1 VTITLEEGEGI
12 LWITVE
18 SGVVGKWYRD
28 VKKTKTLIRY
38 EDAVQNYLLNHLKLL
53 RTEEMISFWVEDK
66 LRTSEK
72 DKTEKRKYRPDVIV
86 EYADQI
92 WLIEVKGHNAELTDV
107 FQSRQPTPDKPNR
120 MKPWTAVWQVGFY
133 ERRLRSLEWWGV
145 HKDETK
151 SKRKIQKVVFWCHR
165 EKLSKREI
173 KRIPIDLDEMSKWPV
188 CR

>member
-1 VTITLEEGEGI
+1 VTIKLEEGAGI

-18 SGVVGKWYRD
+18 STVVGKWYRD
-28 VKKTKTLIRY
+28 VKKTETLIRF

-53 RTEEMISFWVEDK
+53 RTEPIISFWVEDK

-72 DKTEKRKYRPDVIV
+72 DKKEKIKYRPDVIV

-92 WLIEVKGHNAELTDV
+92 WLIEVKGHTAKLIDV

-133 ERRLRSLEWWGV
+133 EGRLRSLEWWGV

-151 SKRKIQKVVFWCHR
+151 SKRKIQKVVFWCHQLTKK
-165 EKLSKREI
+165 EKERL
-173 KRIPIDLDEMSKWPV
+173 PFDPDEMSKWPV